1 MSGRIFDRV
10 MTGYLLGDN
19 MRRTLALTA
28 IAASIAFAATTA
40 AQARDQIRIV
50 GSSTIFPLTTKVAEH
65 YAKTTGEPAPVV
77 ESTGSGGGFK
87 LFCGGIGEQYPDIV
101 DASRPIT
108 GSETAICAA
117 NSVRNISEIK
127 IGYDGIVLL
136 GSRQAPSMEITARQ
150 LYLALARTIP
160 INGASVPNPNEKW
173 SDVDPTLPDIKIR
186 VYGPPPTSGTRDLM
200 GQLLMDQGCATFSD
214 IASLEASDPDSFRLL
229 CRTIREDGAYIEAGE
244 NDRLV
249 ISKLEK
255 DPTSYGVMGFNNL
268 ERNREKLQGI
278 PVNGVAPDYETI
290 LDGSYPASRALYLYV
305 KDDHQQLVRSLGNF
319 VSTYVSEAV
328 IGEEGLLADNGL
340 VPLTTDERGETMSQ
354 AAKFAGN

>member
-1 MSGRIFDRV
+1 
-10 MTGYLLGDN
+10 

-28 IAASIAFAATTA
+28 IATSIALVSAAPV

-65 YAKTTGEPAPVV
+65 FAKSTNAPAPVV

-87 LFCGGIGEQYPDIV
+87 LFCGGIGEQFPDIV

-117 NSVRNISEIK
+117 NSVHDISEIK

-136 GSRQAPSMEITARQ
+136 GSRNAPTMELSARQ
-150 LYLALARTIP
+150 LYLAMARTIP
-160 INGASVPNPNEKW
+160 VKGASVPNPNEKW
-173 SDVDPTLPDIKIR
+173 SDVDPSLPDLKIR

-200 GQLLMDQGCATFSD
+200 GQLLLDKGCATFSD
-214 IASLEASDPDSFRLL
+214 IANLESSDPDSFRLL

-249 ISKLEK
+249 INKLEK

-268 ERNREKLQGI
+268 ERNRDKLQGI
-278 PVNGVAPDYETI
+278 TINGVEPDYETI
-290 LDGSYPASRALYLYV
+290 LDGSYPGSRALYLYV
-305 KDDHQQLVRSLGNF
+305 KDAHQQLVQSLGDF
-319 VSTYVSEAV
+319 VTTYVSDAV
-328 IGEEGLLADNGL
+328 IGEDGLLAENGL
-340 VPLTTDERGETMSQ
+340 VPLPVDERQDTLTQ

>member
-1 MSGRIFDRV
+1 
-10 MTGYLLGDN
+10 

-28 IAASIAFAATTA
+28 LAASVALVSAVSV
-40 AQARDQIRIV
+40 AQARDQVRIV
-50 GSSTIFPLTTKVAEH
+50 GSSTIFPLTTKVAE
-65 YAKTTGEPAPVV
+65 YFAKTTGQPAPVV

-101 DASRPIT
+101 DASRPIS

-136 GSRQAPSMEITARQ
+136 GSREAPTMELTARQ

-160 INGASVPNPNEKW
+160 VNGASVPNPNVKW
-173 SDVDPTLPDIKIR
+173 SDVDPSLPDLKIR

-200 GQLLMDQGCATFSD
+200 GQLLLDKGCSTFAD
-214 IASLEASDPDSFRLL
+214 IASLESSDPDSFRLL

-255 DPTSYGVMGFNNL
+255 DPTSFGVMGFNNL
-268 ERNREKLQGI
+268 ERNRDKLQGI
-278 PVNGVAPDYETI
+278 TINGIGPDYETI
-290 LDGSYPASRALYLYV
+290 LDGSYPGSRALYLYV
-305 KDDHQQLVRSLGNF
+305 KDDHEQLVRSLNAF
-319 VSTYVSEAV
+319 ITTYVSETV
-328 IGEEGLLADNGL
+328 IGAEGLLVDNGL
-340 VPLTTDERGETMSQ
+340 VPLTDEERLETM
-354 AAKFAGN
+354 AASKKFAGN

>member
-1 MSGRIFDRV
+1 
-10 MTGYLLGDN
+10 
-19 MRRTLALTA
+19 MRRTFAVTA
-28 IAASIAFAATTA
+28 MAASIALVSVVSA
-40 AQARDQIRIV
+40 AQARDQVRIV

-65 YAKTTGEPAPVV
+65 FARTTGEPAPVV

-87 LFCGGIGEQYPDIV
+87 LFCGGVGEQYPDIV
-101 DASRPIT
+101 DASRPIS

-117 NSVRNISEIK
+117 NSVRKISEIK

-136 GSRQAPSMEITARQ
+136 GSREAPTMSLPARQ

-160 INGASVPNPNEKW
+160 VNGASVPNPNVKW
-173 SDVDPTLPDIKIR
+173 SDVDPSLPDLKIR

-200 GQLLMDQGCATFSD
+200 GQLLLDKGCSTFAD
-214 IASLEASDPDSFRLL
+214 IASLESSDPDSFRLL

-268 ERNREKLQGI
+268 ERNREKLRGI
-278 PVNGVAPDYETI
+278 TINGIEPDYETI
-290 LDGSYPASRALYLYV
+290 LDGSYPGSRALYLYV
-305 KDDHQQLVRSLGNF
+305 KDDHEQLVRSLGAF

-328 IGEEGLLADNGL
+328 IGEDGLLVENGL
-340 VPLTTDERGETMSQ
+340 VPLTEEERQETLATSK
-354 AAKFAGN
+354 KFAAH

>member
-1 MSGRIFDRV
+1 
-10 MTGYLLGDN
+10 
-19 MRRTLALTA
+19 MRRTFALTA
-28 IAASIAFAATTA
+28 IAASFALVSVVSA
-40 AQARDQIRIV
+40 AQARDQVRIV

-65 YAKTTGEPAPVV
+65 FAKTTNAPAPVV

-87 LFCGGIGEQYPDIV
+87 LFCGGIGAQYPDIV
-101 DASRPIT
+101 DASRPIS

-117 NSVRNISEIK
+117 NSVRKISEIK

-136 GSRQAPSMEITARQ
+136 GAHQAPAMALSARQ

-160 INGASVPNPNEKW
+160 VNGASVPNPNVKW
-173 SDVDPTLPDIKIR
+173 SDIDPSLPDLKIR

-200 GQLLMDQGCATFSD
+200 GQLLLDKGCASFTDF
-214 IASLEASDPDSFRLL
+214 ASLEASDPDSFRLL

-268 ERNREKLQGI
+268 ERNRDKLQGI
-278 PVNGVAPDYETI
+278 LINGVAPDYETI
-290 LDGSYPASRALYLYV
+290 LNGSYPGSRALYLYV
-305 KDDHQQLVRSLGNF
+305 KDDHAQLVRSLDAF
-319 VSTYVSEAV
+319 ISAYVSEAV
-328 IGEEGLLADNGL
+328 IGEDGLLVDNGL
-340 VPLTTDERGETMSQ
+340 VPLPAAERQDMLAQ
-354 AAKFAGN
+354 AAKFTGN

>member
-1 MSGRIFDRV
+1 
-10 MTGYLLGDN
+10 
-19 MRRTLALTA
+19 MRRTFALTA
-28 IAASIAFAATTA
+28 IAASIALVSAVSA
-40 AQARDQIRIV
+40 AQARDQVRIV

-65 YAKTTGEPAPVV
+65 FAKTTNAPAPVV

-101 DASRPIT
+101 DASRPIS

-117 NSVRNISEIK
+117 NSVRKISEIK

-136 GSRQAPSMEITARQ
+136 GSREAPTMELSARQ

-160 INGASVPNPNEKW
+160 VNGASVPNPNVKW
-173 SDVDPTLPDIKIR
+173 SDVDPSLPDLKIR

-200 GQLLMDQGCATFSD
+200 GQLLLDKGCATFAD
-214 IASLEASDPDSFRLL
+214 IASLESADPDSFRLL

-278 PVNGVAPDYETI
+278 TINGIEPDYETI
-290 LDGSYPASRALYLYV
+290 LDGSYPGSRALYLYV
-305 KDDHQQLVRSLGNF
+305 KDDHEQLVRSLGDF
-319 VSTYVSEAV
+319 ISTYVSDGV
-328 IGEEGLLADNGL
+328 IGEEGLLVDNGL
-340 VPLTTDERGETMSQ
+340 VPLTADERQEMLTQ
-354 AAKFAGN
+354 AAKFVGN